1 MNPFPPSGAG
11 CLQCSMS
18 RDSRLSNNT
27 TLKTSSS
34 ARLSR
39 LSSKQSGIWIKSY
52 SYARAISSTGI
63 RLRELTTSFTT
74 LFLLPGEEKRC
85 KCHLAQTFIRDYTY
99 IGDWT
104 DSVLPIVR
112 PNQRR
117 RPMGHGGQLGHQVWH
132 APQKVLPRDFLLRVK
147 VIIVS

>member
-1 MNPFPPSGAG
+1 MSP
-11 CLQCSMS
+11 CS
-18 RDSRLSNNT
+18 DINKRLY
-27 TLKTSSS
+27 
-34 ARLSR
+34 
-39 LSSKQSGIWIKSY
+39 I
-52 SYARAISSTGI
+52 
-63 RLRELTTSFTT
+63 
-74 LFLLPGEEKRC
+74 
-85 KCHLAQTFIRDYTY
+85 Y

-147 VIIVS
+147 VIIDS